1 MHSCFFERN
10 YMKKTIRLFS
20 LVLCFITLFTVTAS
34 ADSWIYEKGKW
45 YYYISPD
52 NPLENSWI
60 TYNGNEYYIGSKGLM
75 KTGWITDPD
84 TKLKVYLG
92 NDGIKKKNT
101 WTDDKTKYVGPNS
114 TELTVFDLWRTT
126 AKKELQ
132 QALKTLTEKNR
143 STAGSA
149 AANGTQLYFSLVDL
163 NMDGFRDIVIGNKT
177 YDPDRILD
185 IRIWNPE
192 DYKYYRI
199 TESDLSSAECSRLRY
214 NAEEMT
220 LWLSISDNIASYT
233 YFKMEPNETQF
244 DYVENYNIEYN
255 EYGDIVYYFNGETV
269 YPSEYQS
276 FWQQREVNTGLPLTI
291 QYLPLNTEYI
301 TSSVDTLPDAAEM
314 ELWQDAEDHK
324 TKK

>member
-1 MHSCFFERN
+1 
-10 YMKKTIRLFS
+10 MKKTIRLLSFA
-20 LVLCFITLFTVTAS
+20 LCFATFFSITAS

-45 YYYISPD
+45 YYYTSP
-52 NPLENSWI
+52 NTPLENSWI

-114 TELTVFDLWRTT
+114 TELTLFDNWRTT

-132 QALKTLTEKNR
+132 QALKKLTEKN
-143 STAGSA
+143 TAAGNASGT
-149 AANGTQLYFSLVDL
+149 ANTQYYFSLTDL
-163 NMDGFRDIVIGNKT
+163 NMDGFRDIVIGNKS

-185 IRIWNPE
+185 IRIWNP
-192 DYKYYRI
+192 DDNKYYSVA
-199 TESDLSSAECSRLRY
+199 ESDLSSAEHSRLRY

-244 DYVENYNIEYN
+244 DYVENYNIGYN
-255 EYGDIVYYFNGETV
+255 EYGDIVYYYNEESV

-276 FWQQREVNTGLPLTI
+276 FWQQREANTGLPLTI
-291 QYLPLNTEYI
+291 QYLPLNNEYI
-301 TSSVDTLPDAAEM
+301 TYSVDTLPDTAELG
-314 ELWQDAEDHK
+314 LWQDAEDNK